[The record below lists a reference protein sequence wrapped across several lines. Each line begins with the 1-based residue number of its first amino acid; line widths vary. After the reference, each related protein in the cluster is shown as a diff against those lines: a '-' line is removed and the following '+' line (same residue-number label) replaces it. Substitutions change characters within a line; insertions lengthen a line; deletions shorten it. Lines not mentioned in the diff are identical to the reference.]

1 MARIAGVN
9 IPTQKR
15 AVIALTYI
23 TGIGP
28 AKAKEICTKVG
39 IPAERRVHQL
49 TDAEVVKIREVIDQ
63 DYTVEGDLRRTQAMN
78 IKRLMDLGCY
88 RGLRH
93 RKGLPVRGQRTH
105 TNARTRKGPK
115 KTAGAI
121 KRLAAP
127 TKRPAPK
134 PAG

>member
-15 AVIALTYI
+15 VEIGLTYI
-23 TGIGP
+23 FGIGRT
-28 AKAKEICTKVG
+28 KAREICTKVG
-39 IPAERRVHQL
+39 IPVQRRVHQL
-49 TDAEVVKIREVIDQ
+49 TDDEVLRIRELIDR
-63 DYTVEGDLRRTQAMN
+63 DYQVEGDLRREVAMN

-105 TNARTRKGPK
+105 TNARTRKGKARPIAGK
-115 KTAGAI
+115 KKAS
-121 KRLAAP
+121 
-127 TKRPAPK
+127 
-134 PAG
+134 

>member
-15 AVIALTYI
+15 VEIGLTYI
-23 TGIGP
+23 RGIGRT
-28 AKAKEICTKVG
+28 KAKQICDSVG
-39 IPAERRVHQL
+39 IPIERRVNEL
-49 TDAEVVKIREVIDQ
+49 SEDEVIRIRELIDR
-63 DYTVEGDLRRTQAMN
+63 DFRVEGDLRREVAMN

-105 TNARTRKGPK
+105 TNARTRKGKARPIAGK
-115 KTAGAI
+115 KKA
-121 KRLAAP
+121 
-127 TKRPAPK
+127 
-134 PAG
+134 

>member
-15 AVIALTYI
+15 VVIALTYI
-23 TGIGP
+23 HGIGP
-28 AKAKEICTKVG
+28 VKAKEICAKVG
-39 IPAERRVHQL
+39 IPAERRINQL
-49 TDAEVVKIREVIDQ
+49 SDADVVRIREVIDQ
-63 DYTVEGDLRRTQAMN
+63 GYRVEGDLRREVAMN

-105 TNARTRKGPK
+105 TNARTRKGPAKAIAGK
-115 KTAGAI
+115 K
-121 KRLAAP
+121 K
-127 TKRPAPK
+127 
-134 PAG
+134 